1 MFKKIPLLLLLL
13 ISTHYNLHAQYNLAH
28 EIGITFGPV
37 AFQSDYGERHDIET
51 NAGNTGFGIGLVHYI
66 NFSSRA
72 NYGNYFN
79 DHFKVR
85 TELSYNSTSFRHF
98 GKWVDQGSNSLGKQQ
113 LRAMRGSSKMVNLGF
128 QGEFHFVN
136 IHDFEN
142 TIGAFGPY
150 ASLGVLYSFY
160 DAQATSTLGPLGTS
174 ATTIPKY
181 LTPSDGRPN
190 GFSNESKGVLSV
202 VAGLGTRYKLTTM
215 GDLLVDMRFQYFSS
229 DWVDGLNPNKQVYT
243 ENKANDWMVWFNV
256 GYIHYLEF

>member
-1 MFKKIPLLLLLL
+1 MFKKFLPTL
-13 ISTHYNLHAQYNLAH
+13 IALFSIINVSNAQFNLAH
-28 EIGITFGPV
+28 EIGISFGPL

-51 NAGNTGFGIGLVHYI
+51 NAGNAGFGVGLVHYI

-85 TELSYNSTSFRHF
+85 TEVSYNSTNFRHF
-98 GKWVDQGSNSLGKQQ
+98 GKWVDQGSNSLGKEQ
-113 LRAMRGSSKMVNLGF
+113 LRAMRGTSKMVNLGF
-128 QGEFHFVN
+128 QGEFHFVK

-142 TIGAFGPY
+142 TVGAFGPY

-160 DAQATSTLGPLGTS
+160 DAQATSTMGPLGTS

-202 VAGLGTRYKLTTM
+202 VAGFGTRYKLTTM
-215 GDLLVDMRFQYFSS
+215 SDLLVDMRFQYFSS
-229 DWVDGLNPNKQVYT
+229 DWVDGLNPNKQIYT
-243 ENKANDWMVWFNV
+243 ENKANDWMVWFNI
-256 GYIHYLEF
+256 GYIQYLEF